1 MFMFLYFKSKLL
13 QLFLNCLITPYHLYQ
28 SHIPIIT
35 SHIPIITSHNLI
47 ITAHSHHI
55 TVIILFVV
63 LAINMLSNINNDVL
77 LSVINSE
84 KVLVTKEQIA
94 QFLEEEFSDDFSDDG
109 DDFELENDEFG
120 DDDNNDNDFGD
131 GDDYNQ
137 YNDFELENKSMD
149 YNQALSMLYIYIFY
163 ILLHVRSIK
172 KFVYI
177 SLISSNL

>member
-1 MFMFLYFKSKLL
+1 M
-13 QLFLNCLITPYHLYQ
+13 
-28 SHIPIIT
+28 
-35 SHIPIITSHNLI
+35 
-47 ITAHSHHI
+47 
-55 TVIILFVV
+55 V

-84 KVLVTKEQIA
+84 KELVTKEQIA

-137 YNDFELENKSMD
+137 YNDFELENDQFGDDNDFELENKSMD

-172 KFVYI
+172 KFVYV

>member
-1 MFMFLYFKSKLL
+1 
-13 QLFLNCLITPYHLYQ
+13 
-28 SHIPIIT
+28 
-35 SHIPIITSHNLI
+35 
-47 ITAHSHHI
+47 
-55 TVIILFVV
+55 
-63 LAINMLSNINNDVL
+63 MLSNINNDVL

-84 KVLVTKEQIA
+84 KELVTKEQIA

-137 YNDFELENKSMD
+137 YNDFELENDQFGDDNNDFELENKSMD

-172 KFVYI
+172 KFVYV